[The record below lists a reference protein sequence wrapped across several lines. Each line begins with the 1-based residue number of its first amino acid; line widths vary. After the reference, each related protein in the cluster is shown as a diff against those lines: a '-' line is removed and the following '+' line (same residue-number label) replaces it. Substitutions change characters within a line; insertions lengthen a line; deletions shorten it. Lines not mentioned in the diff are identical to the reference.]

1 MSIRMIRQPGDTP
14 NINNIDDIIPF
25 RYAYGNQ
32 DGYVINRGNE
42 LSYTI
47 NGNEFKINSGRVVV
61 QGAESEI
68 DANGATVIVD
78 ASNSTKQYYT
88 IYYKVNLATNV
99 VSIESKYDIA
109 GYPTIDKGD
118 DLTKTTSGYATLELY
133 HFEAQSGVISN
144 VDKLVKAIKYTK
156 DITVENSKNSILKK
170 DGTFLGFSL
179 DETGIL
185 KIGDIIIPQK
195 RIIYNEP
202 ITIYGD
208 ISSNEYPHTIQLKDT
223 IKNGDKIRITY
234 GMGVNVINHKDFII
248 SDSWTSETFQYL
260 EISTSAIST
269 TGLSHVWFYSYVF
282 YGLFNGSSSI
292 QITKG
297 ASHSITLPFANGQ
310 NVTTNGTGMFKSI
323 SIIEIAKVI
332 E

>member
-1 MSIRMIRQPGDTP
+1 MGIRMVREPGATP

-42 LSYTI
+42 LAYTI

-109 GYPTIDKGD
+109 GYPTIDGGD

-144 VDKLVKAIKYTK
+144 VEKLVKAIEYSGTALVGY
-156 DITVENSKNSILKK
+156 DISKGTVEERL
-170 DGTFLGFSL
+170 TRLGFREATITFYTESSSGGWL
-179 DETGIL
+179 NCGSMRFTRQGNYVVAFNLGSIPFTA
-185 KIGDIIIPQK
+185 KIGNTKNYYTDKNLGVLPVEYRPK
-195 RIIYNEP
+195 VN
-202 ITIYGD
+202 ITIVGHGLVYGEFGNASTYQQIPYLIIFGTD
-208 ISSNEYPHTIQLKDT
+208 GSITTKIETEYLGISSFTSYFDKYDQYPT
-223 IKNGDKIRITY
+223 
-234 GMGVNVINHKDFII
+234 
-248 SDSWTSETFQYL
+248 
-260 EISTSAIST
+260 
-269 TGLSHVWFYSYVF
+269 
-282 YGLFNGSSSI
+282 
-292 QITKG
+292 QIG
-297 ASHSITLPFANGQ
+297 WEANP
-310 NVTTNGTGMFKSI
+310 I
-323 SIIEIAKVI
+323 L
-332 E
+332 